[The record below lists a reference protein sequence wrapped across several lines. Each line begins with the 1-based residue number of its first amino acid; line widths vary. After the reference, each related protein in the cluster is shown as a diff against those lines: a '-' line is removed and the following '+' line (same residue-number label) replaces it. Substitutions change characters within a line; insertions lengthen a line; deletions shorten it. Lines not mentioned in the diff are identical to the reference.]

1 MDVTFNLSDVRFNI
15 YLQIYMKKLSISTPW
30 KEVKENEYKRISSF
44 RPLPEVTLESIDTD
58 EVPDVDFVEVGE
70 VQSLEEE
77 QSSFESVLK
86 SLNQQRVSELEE
98 EPTTIIETEPQK
110 PVSFFSDYDFG
121 DEVTEAE
128 KPTVEEEPA
137 IQEEPISQ
145 PKPKFSLDY
154 LFKKPETDKVAD
166 ETKTPEADESNDDD
180 VDTSMFGDE
189 LSLVEEDE
197 DEEPD
202 YSSEDDETEEDEDDS
217 DDSVDTSAFDDD
229 DDDELEEDEDDSD
242 DLVDT
247 SAFYDD
253 EDTELD
259 EDGDD
264 DYDYNSE
271 SDDDE
276 SVDLSKFEE
285 DDDEEDEDEEP
296 DYSSED
302 DFEDEEPESDSSVNT
317 IDWDDDELE
326 DEEPDY
332 SSEGE
337 PVITVTS
344 ETDIGYLPSVDE
356 VTTEVF
362 NVTSIANKVY
372 EYQQPVKHHKSKDTT
387 ISKPVV
393 SHPKPK
399 TTVKPPIYDTEPVDD
414 LVTFTRKRVRVSEL
428 DLLKIYSKKELEQA
442 LREGKVLRKKGII
455 IFAHA

>member
-58 EVPDVDFVEVGE
+58 EVPEVDFVEVGE

-77 QSSFESVLK
+77 RSSFESVLE

-98 EPTTIIETEPQK
+98 EPTTAVEVEPQK
-110 PVSFFSDYDFG
+110 PVSFFNDYDF
-121 DEVTEAE
+121 DNMVTEVE
-128 KPTVEEEPA
+128 EPTVEEEPVA
-137 IQEEPISQ
+137 QEEPA

-154 LFKKPETDKVAD
+154 LFKKSETDKIVSPEIED
-166 ETKTPEADESNDDD
+166 TNETEITKTDEPNDDD
-180 VDTSMFGDE
+180 VDTSIFGDE
-189 LSLVEEDE
+189 FGLSEEDE

-202 YSSEDDETEEDEDDS
+202 YSSENDETEEDEDDS

-229 DDDELEEDEDDSD
+229 EDDELEEDED
-242 DLVDT
+242 
-247 SAFYDD
+247 
-253 EDTELD
+253 EDF
-259 EDGDD
+259 
-264 DYDYNSE
+264 DYSSE
-271 SDDDE
+271 SDDDG

-285 DDDEEDEDEEP
+285 DDEEDEDEEP

-317 IDWDDDELE
+317 INWGDDGDELE

-332 SSEGE
+332 SSEDEEPDYSSEDE
-337 PVITVTS
+337 PVITETS

-362 NVTSIANKVY
+362 NVISIANKVY
-372 EYQQPVKHHKSKDTT
+372 EYQQPVKHHKSKAPT

-393 SHPKPK
+393 NHPKPK
-399 TTVKPPIYDTEPVDD
+399 TTPKTPIYDTEPVDD
-414 LVTFTRKRVRVSEL
+414 LVTFTRKKVRVSEL

>member
-1 MDVTFNLSDVRFNI
+1 
-15 YLQIYMKKLSISTPW
+15 MKKLSISTPW

-58 EVPDVDFVEVGE
+58 EVPEAGFVEVGE
-70 VQSLEEE
+70 VQSIEEE
-77 QSSFESVLK
+77 QSSFESILK
-86 SLNQQRVSELEE
+86 SLNQQRVSEIEE

-121 DEVTEAE
+121 DEATEVE
-128 KPTVEEEPA
+128 EPTVEEELVAQKEPA
-137 IQEEPISQ
+137 

-154 LFKKPETDKVAD
+154 LFKKPETDKIAD
-166 ETKTPEADESNDDD
+166 ESETTDADESNDDD
-180 VDTSMFGDE
+180 VDTSVFGDE
-189 LSLVEEDE
+189 LGLSEEDE
-197 DEEPD
+197 DDEPD
-202 YSSEDDETEEDEDDS
+202 YSSEDDETEENEDDS
-217 DDSVDTSAFDDD
+217 DNSVDTSAFDDD
-229 DDDELEEDEDDSD
+229 EDD
-242 DLVDT
+242 
-247 SAFYDD
+247 
-253 EDTELD
+253 ELD
-259 EDGDD
+259 EDEDD

-302 DFEDEEPESDSSVNT
+302 DFEDEETESDSSVNT
-317 IDWDDDELE
+317 IDWGDDTDELE

-332 SSEGE
+332 SSEDE
-337 PVITVTS
+337 PVVT
-344 ETDIGYLPSVDE
+344 ETQENEIGYLPSVDE

-362 NVTSIANKVY
+362 NVVSIANKVY
-372 EYQQPVKHHKSKDTT
+372 EYQQPVKHHKPKATT
-387 ISKPVV
+387 IAKPVV
-393 SHPKPK
+393 SHPKAK
-399 TTVKPPIYDTEPVDD
+399 TNVKPPIYDTEPVDD

>member
-58 EVPDVDFVEVGE
+58 EVPEADFVEVGE

-86 SLNQQRVSELEE
+86 SLNQQRVSEIEE
-98 EPTTIIETEPQK
+98 EPTTIVETEPQK

-121 DEVTEAE
+121 DEVTEDE
-128 KPTVEEEPA
+128 ESTVEEEPVA
-137 IQEEPISQ
+137 KGEPVSQ

-154 LFKKPETDKVAD
+154 LFKKPETDKTAD
-166 ETKTPEADESNDDD
+166 EPETTDADESNDDD
-180 VDTSMFGDE
+180 VDTSVFGDE
-189 LSLVEEDE
+189 FGLSEEYE
-197 DEEPD
+197 DDEPD
-202 YSSEDDETEEDEDDS
+202 YSSEDDEIEENEDDS
-217 DDSVDTSAFDDD
+217 DNSVNTSAFDDD
-229 DDDELEEDEDDSD
+229 EDD
-242 DLVDT
+242 
-247 SAFYDD
+247 
-253 EDTELD
+253 ELD
-259 EDGDD
+259 EDEDD

-302 DFEDEEPESDSSVNT
+302 VFEDEEIENDSSVNA
-317 IDWDDDELE
+317 INWGDDDEDLE

-332 SSEGE
+332 SSEDE
-337 PVITVTS
+337 PVVT
-344 ETDIGYLPSVDE
+344 ETQENEIGYLPSVDE

-362 NVTSIANKVY
+362 NVISIANKVY
-372 EYQQPVKHHKSKDTT
+372 EYQQPVKHHKPKATT
-387 ISKPVV
+387 IAKPVV

-399 TTVKPPIYDTEPVDD
+399 TNVKPPIYDTEPVDD

>member
-58 EVPDVDFVEVGE
+58 EVPEVDFVEVGE

-121 DEVTEAE
+121 DETTADEELV
-128 KPTVEEEPA
+128 VEEEPVA
-137 IQEEPISQ
+137 QEEPA

-154 LFKKPETDKVAD
+154 LFKKPETEKIDSLEVEGTN
-166 ETKTPEADESNDDD
+166 ETKVTNADESNDDD
-180 VDTSMFGDE
+180 VDTSIFGDE
-189 LSLVEEDE
+189 FGLSEEDE

-202 YSSEDDETEEDEDDS
+202 YSSEDDETEENVDDS

-229 DDDELEEDEDDSD
+229 EDD
-242 DLVDT
+242 
-247 SAFYDD
+247 
-253 EDTELD
+253 ELD
-259 EDGDD
+259 EDEDD

-271 SDDDE
+271 SDDGE

-285 DDDEEDEDEEP
+285 DDEDDEDEEP

-317 IDWDDDELE
+317 INWGDDDDDLE

-332 SSEGE
+332 SSKDES
-337 PVITVTS
+337 VIA
-344 ETDIGYLPSVDE
+344 ETQDTEIGYLPSVDE

-362 NVTSIANKVY
+362 NVISIANKVY
-372 EYQQPVKHHKSKDTT
+372 EYQQPVKHHKPKATT
-387 ISKPVV
+387 IAKPVV
-393 SHPKPK
+393 NHPKPK

-414 LVTFTRKRVRVSEL
+414 LVTFTRKRVRVSEF

>member
-1 MDVTFNLSDVRFNI
+1 
-15 YLQIYMKKLSISTPW
+15 MKKLSISTPW

-58 EVPDVDFVEVGE
+58 EVPEVDFVEVGE

-110 PVSFFSDYDFG
+110 PISFFSDYDFG
-121 DEVTEAE
+121 DEAIEDKEPA
-128 KPTVEEEPA
+128 VEEEPVA
-137 IQEEPISQ
+137 QEEPA

-154 LFKKPETDKVAD
+154 LFKKSETDKVVD
-166 ETKTPEADESNDDD
+166 ETETPKADESNDYD
-180 VDTSMFGDE
+180 VDTSIFGDE
-189 LSLVEEDE
+189 FGLSEEDE

-229 DDDELEEDEDDSD
+229 EDDELEEDE
-242 DLVDT
+242 
-247 SAFYDD
+247 
-253 EDTELD
+253 
-259 EDGDD
+259 DD

-276 SVDLSKFEE
+276 SVNLSKFEE
-285 DDDEEDEDEEP
+285 DDEGDEDEEP

-302 DFEDEEPESDSSVNT
+302 DFEDEEPESDSSVN
-317 IDWDDDELE
+317 IINWGDDADELE

-332 SSEGE
+332 SSEDE
-337 PVITVTS
+337 PVTTETS
-344 ETDIGYLPSVDE
+344 ETDVGYLPSVDE

-362 NVTSIANKVY
+362 NVVSIANKVY
-372 EYQQPVKHHKSKDTT
+372 EYQQPVKHHKPKATT
-387 ISKPVV
+387 IAKPVV
-393 SHPKPK
+393 NHPKPK

>member
-77 QSSFESVLK
+77 QSSFESVLE

-98 EPTTIIETEPQK
+98 EPTTLIETEPQK
-110 PVSFFSDYDFG
+110 PISFFSDYDFG
-121 DEVTEAE
+121 DKVTEDKEPA
-128 KPTVEEEPA
+128 VEEEPVA
-137 IQEEPISQ
+137 QEEPA

-180 VDTSMFGDE
+180 VDTSIFGDE
-189 LSLVEEDE
+189 FGLSEEDE

-202 YSSEDDETEEDEDDS
+202 YSSENDETEEDEDDL
-217 DDSVDTSAFDDD
+217 VDTSAFDDD
-229 DDDELEEDEDDSD
+229 ADD
-242 DLVDT
+242 
-247 SAFYDD
+247 
-253 EDTELD
+253 ELD
-259 EDGDD
+259 EDEDD

-271 SDDDE
+271 SDDE

-302 DFEDEEPESDSSVNT
+302 DFEDEVHESDSSVNT
-317 IDWDDDELE
+317 IDWGDDGDELE

-332 SSEGE
+332 SSEDE
-337 PVITVTS
+337 PVIV
-344 ETDIGYLPSVDE
+344 ETQENEIGYLPSVDE

-362 NVTSIANKVY
+362 NVVSIANKVY
-372 EYQQPVKHHKSKDTT
+372 EYQQPVKHHKPKATT
-387 ISKPVV
+387 IAKPVV

-399 TTVKPPIYDTEPVDD
+399 TNVKPPIYDTEPVDD

-428 DLLKIYSKKELEQA
+428 DLLKIYSKKELELA

>member
-121 DEVTEAE
+121 DEATE
-128 KPTVEEEPA
+128 VEEPA
-137 IQEEPISQ
+137 VEGEPVIQEEPVPQ

-154 LFKKPETDKVAD
+154 LFKKPEIDKTVSPEIEDAD
-166 ETKTPEADESNDDD
+166 ETKTPDADESNDDD
-180 VDTSMFGDE
+180 VDTSIFADEFG
-189 LSLVEEDE
+189 LPEEDE

-202 YSSEDDETEEDEDDS
+202 YSSEDDETEEDENDS
-217 DDSVDTSAFDDD
+217 DNSVDTSAFDDD
-229 DDDELEEDEDDSD
+229 EDDELEEDED
-242 DLVDT
+242 
-247 SAFYDD
+247 
-253 EDTELD
+253 EDF
-259 EDGDD
+259 
-264 DYDYNSE
+264 DYSSE
-271 SDDDE
+271 SDDE

-285 DDDEEDEDEEP
+285 DNEEDEDEEP

-302 DFEDEEPESDSSVNT
+302 DFEDEEPESVSSVNT
-317 IDWDDDELE
+317 INWGDDDGELE

-332 SSEGE
+332 SSEDE
-337 PVITVTS
+337 PVITETS

-362 NVTSIANKVY
+362 NVVSIANKVY
-372 EYQQPVKHHKSKDTT
+372 EYQQPVKHHKPKATT
-387 ISKPVV
+387 IAKPVV
-393 SHPKPK
+393 NHPKPK
-399 TTVKPPIYDTEPVDD
+399 TTLKPPIYDTEPVDD

>member
-58 EVPDVDFVEVGE
+58 EVPEVDFVEVGE

-77 QSSFESVLK
+77 QSSFEAVLK
-86 SLNQQRVSELEE
+86 SLNQQRVLELEE

-110 PVSFFSDYDFG
+110 PISFFSNYDFE
-121 DEVTEAE
+121 DETTEGEEPA
-128 KPTVEEEPA
+128 VEEELVA
-137 IQEEPISQ
+137 QEETS

-154 LFKKPETDKVAD
+154 LFKKPETDKVVD
-166 ETKTPEADESNDDD
+166 ETKTPDADEPNDDD
-180 VDTSMFGDE
+180 VDTSIFGNE
-189 LSLVEEDE
+189 FGLSEEDE

-202 YSSEDDETEEDEDDS
+202 YSSEDDETEEDEDDT

-229 DDDELEEDEDDSD
+229 EDDELEEDED
-242 DLVDT
+242 
-247 SAFYDD
+247 
-253 EDTELD
+253 EDF
-259 EDGDD
+259 
-264 DYDYNSE
+264 DYSSE
-271 SDDDE
+271 SDDE

-285 DDDEEDEDEEP
+285 DDEEDEDEEP

-302 DFEDEEPESDSSVNT
+302 DFEDEEPQSDSSVTT
-317 IDWDDDELE
+317 INWGDDNDELE

-332 SSEGE
+332 SSEDE
-337 PVITVTS
+337 PAITETS

-362 NVTSIANKVY
+362 NVVSIANKVY
-372 EYQQPVKHHKSKDTT
+372 EYQQPVKHHKHKNTT
-387 ISKPVV
+387 VAKPVV
-393 SHPKPK
+393 NHPKPK

>member
-58 EVPDVDFVEVGE
+58 EVPDVDFVEIGE

-121 DEVTEAE
+121 DESTEDE
-128 KPTVEEEPA
+128 EPTVDEEPV
-137 IQEEPISQ
+137 IQEEPVSQ

-154 LFKKPETDKVAD
+154 LFKKPETDKIAD
-166 ETKTPEADESNDDD
+166 EPEITDADEFNDDD
-180 VDTSMFGDE
+180 VDTSIIGDE
-189 LSLVEEDE
+189 FGLSEEDE

-217 DDSVDTSAFDDD
+217 DNSVDTSAFD
-229 DDDELEEDEDDSD
+229 S
-242 DLVDT
+242 
-247 SAFYDD
+247 D

-259 EDGDD
+259 EDEDD

-276 SVDLSKFEE
+276 SVGLSKFEE
-285 DDDEEDEDEEP
+285 DDEEDEDEEP

-302 DFEDEEPESDSSVNT
+302 DFEDEELESDSSVNT
-317 IDWDDDELE
+317 IDWGEDDDELE

-332 SSEGE
+332 SSEDE
-337 PVITVTS
+337 PVVT
-344 ETDIGYLPSVDE
+344 ETQENEIGYLPSVDE
-356 VTTEVF
+356 VTTDVF
-362 NVTSIANKVY
+362 NVISIANKVY
-372 EYQQPVKHHKSKDTT
+372 EYQQPVKHHKPKATT
-387 ISKPVV
+387 IAKPVV

-399 TTVKPPIYDTEPVDD
+399 TNVKPPIYDTEPVDD

>member
-77 QSSFESVLK
+77 QSSFQSILE

-98 EPTTIIETEPQK
+98 EQTTIIETEPQK
-110 PVSFFSDYDFG
+110 PVSFFNDYDFDNMATE
-121 DEVTEAE
+121 DEES
-128 KPTVEEEPA
+128 TVEEEPVA
-137 IQEEPISQ
+137 QEETA

-154 LFKKPETDKVAD
+154 LFKKPETEKTVSPEIEDTN
-166 ETKTPEADESNDDD
+166 ETEITKTDEPNDDD
-180 VDTSMFGDE
+180 VDTSIFGDE
-189 LSLVEEDE
+189 FGLSEEDE

-229 DDDELEEDEDDSD
+229 
-242 DLVDT
+242 
-247 SAFYDD
+247 

-259 EDGDD
+259 EDEDED
-264 DYDYNSE
+264 FDYSSE
-271 SDDDE
+271 SDDND
-276 SVDLSKFEE
+276 STNLFNFE
-285 DDDEEDEDEEP
+285 DDEDEEDEDEEP
-296 DYSSED
+296 DYSAEG

-317 IDWDDDELE
+317 INWGDDDDELE

-332 SSEGE
+332 FSEDE
-337 PVITVTS
+337 PVIVETS
-344 ETDIGYLPSVDE
+344 NSDVGYLPSIDE

-362 NVTSIANKVY
+362 NVISIANKVY
-372 EYQQPVKHHKSKDTT
+372 EYQQPVKHHKPKATT
-387 ISKPVV
+387 VAKPVV
-393 SHPKPK
+393 NHPKPK

>member
-1 MDVTFNLSDVRFNI
+1 
-15 YLQIYMKKLSISTPW
+15 MKKLSISTPW

-44 RPLPEVTLESIDTD
+44 RPLPEITLESIDTD

-86 SLNQQRVSELEE
+86 SLNQQRVSEIEE

-121 DEVTEAE
+121 DEVTGDEE
-128 KPTVEEEPA
+128 PTIEEEPV
-137 IQEEPISQ
+137 IQEEPVSQ

-154 LFKKPETDKVAD
+154 LFKKPETEKAVSP
-166 ETKTPEADESNDDD
+166 EIEVTNETEITKTDEPNEDD
-180 VDTSMFGDE
+180 VDTSIFGDE
-189 LSLVEEDE
+189 FGLSEEDE

-202 YSSEDDETEEDEDDS
+202 YSSENDETEEDEDDS

-229 DDDELEEDEDDSD
+229 EDDELEEDED
-242 DLVDT
+242 
-247 SAFYDD
+247 
-253 EDTELD
+253 EDF
-259 EDGDD
+259 
-264 DYDYNSE
+264 DYSSE
-271 SDDDE
+271 SDDE

-285 DDDEEDEDEEP
+285 DEGEDDEDEES
-296 DYSSED
+296 DYS
-302 DFEDEEPESDSSVNT
+302 FEDEEPESDSSVNT
-317 IDWDDDELE
+317 IDWGEDDDDLE
-326 DEEPDY
+326 DEEPDF
-332 SSEGE
+332 SSEDE
-337 PVITVTS
+337 PVITETS
-344 ETDIGYLPSVDE
+344 ETAIGYLPSVDE

-362 NVTSIANKVY
+362 NVISIANKVY
-372 EYQQPVKHHKSKDTT
+372 EYQQPVKHHKPKATT
-387 ISKPVV
+387 IAKPVV
-393 SHPKPK
+393 NHPKPK
-399 TTVKPPIYDTEPVDD
+399 TTVKSPIYDTEPVDD

>member
-58 EVPDVDFVEVGE
+58 EVSEVEFVEVGE

-110 PVSFFSDYDFG
+110 PVSFFSDYDFE
-121 DEVTEAE
+121 DETTEGE
-128 KPTVEEEPA
+128 EPTVEEEPV
-137 IQEEPISQ
+137 IQEELVSQ

-180 VDTSMFGDE
+180 VDTSVFGDE
-189 LSLVEEDE
+189 FGLSEEDE

-202 YSSEDDETEEDEDDS
+202 YSSEDDETEEDEDDT

-229 DDDELEEDEDDSD
+229 EDDELEEDED
-242 DLVDT
+242 
-247 SAFYDD
+247 
-253 EDTELD
+253 EDF
-259 EDGDD
+259 
-264 DYDYNSE
+264 DYSSE
-271 SDDDE
+271 SDDE

-285 DDDEEDEDEEP
+285 DDEEDEDEEP

-302 DFEDEEPESDSSVNT
+302 DFEDEEPESDSSVN
-317 IDWDDDELE
+317 IINWGDDDDELE

-332 SSEGE
+332 SSEDE
-337 PVITVTS
+337 PVIVETS
-344 ETDIGYLPSVDE
+344 NSDVGYLPSVDE

-362 NVTSIANKVY
+362 NVVSIANKVY
-372 EYQQPVKHHKSKDTT
+372 EYQQPVKHHKPKDTT
-387 ISKPVV
+387 IAKPVV
-393 SHPKPK
+393 NHPKPK
-399 TTVKPPIYDTEPVDD
+399 TTVKAPIYDTEPVDD
-414 LVTFTRKRVRVSEL
+414 LVTYTRKRVRVSEL

>member
-77 QSSFESVLK
+77 QSSFKSVLE
-86 SLNQQRVSELEE
+86 SLNQSRVSELEE
-98 EPTTIIETEPQK
+98 EPNTIIETEPQK

-121 DEVTEAE
+121 DETTEDE
-128 KPTVEEEPA
+128 EPTVEEVPVA
-137 IQEEPISQ
+137 QEEPA
-145 PKPKFSLDY
+145 PKSKFSLDY
-154 LFKKPETDKVAD
+154 LFKKPETDKIVSPEVED
-166 ETKTPEADESNDDD
+166 TNETETPEADESNDDD
-180 VDTSMFGDE
+180 VDTSVFGDE
-189 LSLVEEDE
+189 LSLSEEDE

-202 YSSEDDETEEDEDDS
+202 YSSEDDETEEDVDDTN
-217 DDSVDTSAFDDD
+217 DSVDLSAFD
-229 DDDELEEDEDDSD
+229 
-242 DLVDT
+242 
-247 SAFYDD
+247 DD

-259 EDGDD
+259 EDEDD

-271 SDDDE
+271 SDDE

-285 DDDEEDEDEEP
+285 DDDDEDEDEEP
-296 DYSSED
+296 DYSAED

-317 IDWDDDELE
+317 INWGDDADELE

-332 SSEGE
+332 SLEDE
-337 PVITVTS
+337 PVITETS
-344 ETDIGYLPSVDE
+344 KTDVGYLPSVDE

-362 NVTSIANKVY
+362 NVVSIANKVY
-372 EYQQPVKHHKSKDTT
+372 EYQQPVKHHKPKATN

-393 SHPKPK
+393 NHPKPK
-399 TTVKPPIYDTEPVDD
+399 TTVKLPIYDTEPVDD
-414 LVTFTRKRVRVSEL
+414 LVSFTRKRVRVSEL

>member
-1 MDVTFNLSDVRFNI
+1 
-15 YLQIYMKKLSISTPW
+15 MKKLSISTPW

-58 EVPDVDFVEVGE
+58 EVPDVDFVEIGE

-121 DEVTEAE
+121 DESTEDE
-128 KPTVEEEPA
+128 EPTVDEEPV
-137 IQEEPISQ
+137 IQEEPVSQ

-154 LFKKPETDKVAD
+154 LFKKPETDKIAD
-166 ETKTPEADESNDDD
+166 EPEITDADEFNDDD
-180 VDTSMFGDE
+180 VDTSIIGDE
-189 LSLVEEDE
+189 FGLSEEDE

-217 DDSVDTSAFDDD
+217 DNSVDTSAFD
-229 DDDELEEDEDDSD
+229 S
-242 DLVDT
+242 
-247 SAFYDD
+247 D

-259 EDGDD
+259 EDEDD

-276 SVDLSKFEE
+276 SVGLSKFEE
-285 DDDEEDEDEEP
+285 DDEEDEDEEP

-302 DFEDEEPESDSSVNT
+302 DFEDEELESDSSVNT
-317 IDWDDDELE
+317 IDWGEDDDELE

-332 SSEGE
+332 SSEDE
-337 PVITVTS
+337 PVVT
-344 ETDIGYLPSVDE
+344 ETQENEIGYLPSVDE
-356 VTTEVF
+356 VTTDVF
-362 NVTSIANKVY
+362 NVISIANKVY
-372 EYQQPVKHHKSKDTT
+372 EYQQPVKHHKPKATT
-387 ISKPVV
+387 IAKPVV

-399 TTVKPPIYDTEPVDD
+399 TNVKPPIYDTEPVDD

>member
-58 EVPDVDFVEVGE
+58 EVPEVDYVEVDE

-86 SLNQQRVSELEE
+86 SLNQRRVSEIEE
-98 EPTTIIETEPQK
+98 EPTIIIETEPQK

-121 DEVTEAE
+121 DEATEDEEPA
-128 KPTVEEEPA
+128 VEEEPVA
-137 IQEEPISQ
+137 QEEPAPQ
-145 PKPKFSLDY
+145 PKFSLDY
-154 LFKKPETDKVAD
+154 LFKKPETEKAVSPEIEDTN
-166 ETKTPEADESNDDD
+166 ETEITKTDEPNDDD
-180 VDTSMFGDE
+180 VDTSIFGDDFG
-189 LSLVEEDE
+189 LSEEDE

-229 DDDELEEDEDDSD
+229 EDDELEEDED
-242 DLVDT
+242 
-247 SAFYDD
+247 
-253 EDTELD
+253 EDF
-259 EDGDD
+259 
-264 DYDYNSE
+264 DYSSE
-271 SDDDE
+271 SDDE

-285 DDDEEDEDEEP
+285 DEGEDDEDEEP

-317 IDWDDDELE
+317 INWGDDGDELEDEELDYSSE

-332 SSEGE
+332 SSEDE
-337 PVITVTS
+337 PVITETS

-362 NVTSIANKVY
+362 NVISIANKVY
-372 EYQQPVKHHKSKDTT
+372 EYQQPVKHHKPKATT
-387 ISKPVV
+387 IAKPVV
-393 SHPKPK
+393 NHPKPK

>member
-110 PVSFFSDYDFG
+110 PVSLFDGYDF
-121 DEVTEAE
+121 DNMATEAE
-128 KPTVEEEPA
+128 EPA
-137 IQEEPISQ
+137 VEGEPVIQEEPVPQ

-154 LFKKPETDKVAD
+154 LFKKPETDKTVSPEIEDAD
-166 ETKTPEADESNDDD
+166 ETKTPDADESNDDD

-189 LSLVEEDE
+189 FGLSGEDE

-229 DDDELEEDEDDSD
+229 EDDELEEDED
-242 DLVDT
+242 
-247 SAFYDD
+247 
-253 EDTELD
+253 EDF
-259 EDGDD
+259 
-264 DYDYNSE
+264 DYSSE
-271 SDDDE
+271 SDDD

-285 DDDEEDEDEEP
+285 DDEEDEDEEP

-317 IDWDDDELE
+317 INWGDDGDELE

-332 SSEGE
+332 SSEDE
-337 PVITVTS
+337 PVLTETPES
-344 ETDIGYLPSVDE
+344 ESGYLPSVDE

-362 NVTSIANKVY
+362 NVVSIVNRVY
-372 EYQQPVKHHKSKDTT
+372 EYQQPVKHHKPKATT
-387 ISKPVV
+387 IAKPVV
-393 SHPKPK
+393 NHPKPK
-399 TTVKPPIYDTEPVDD
+399 TTLKPPIYDTEPVDD

>member
-1 MDVTFNLSDVRFNI
+1 
-15 YLQIYMKKLSISTPW
+15 MKKLSISTPW

-77 QSSFESVLK
+77 QSSFESVLE
-86 SLNQQRVSELEE
+86 SLNQQRASELEE

-121 DEVTEAE
+121 DETTEDE
-128 KPTVEEEPA
+128 EFTVEEEPIA
-137 IQEEPISQ
+137 QEETS
-145 PKPKFSLDY
+145 PKLKFSLDY

-166 ETKTPEADESNDDD
+166 ETETPDAGDSDDD
-180 VDTSMFGDE
+180 VDTSIFGDE
-189 LSLVEEDE
+189 FGLSEEDE

-202 YSSEDDETEEDEDDS
+202 YSSEDDETEEDEDDL
-217 DDSVDTSAFDDD
+217 DDSVDISAFDDD
-229 DDDELEEDEDDSD
+229 EDDELEEDED
-242 DLVDT
+242 
-247 SAFYDD
+247 
-253 EDTELD
+253 EDF
-259 EDGDD
+259 
-264 DYDYNSE
+264 DYSSE
-271 SDDDE
+271 SDDD

-285 DDDEEDEDEEP
+285 DDEDDEDEEP

-302 DFEDEEPESDSSVNT
+302 DFEDEEPESDSSVN
-317 IDWDDDELE
+317 IINWGDDDDELE

-332 SSEGE
+332 SSEDE
-337 PVITVTS
+337 PVITETS
-344 ETDIGYLPSVDE
+344 NSDVGYLPSVDE

-362 NVTSIANKVY
+362 DVVSIANKVY
-372 EYQQPVKHHKSKDTT
+372 EYQQPVKHHKHKNTT
-387 ISKPVV
+387 IAKPVV

>member
-1 MDVTFNLSDVRFNI
+1 
-15 YLQIYMKKLSISTPW
+15 MKKLSISTPW
-30 KEVKENEYKRISSF
+30 KEVKENEYKRISLF

-58 EVPDVDFVEVGE
+58 EVPEVAFVEVGE

-77 QSSFESVLK
+77 QSSFESVLEN
-86 SLNQQRVSELEE
+86 LNQQRVSKLEE

-110 PVSFFSDYDFG
+110 PVSLFDGYDF
-121 DEVTEAE
+121 DSMATEVEEPA
-128 KPTVEEEPA
+128 VEEELV
-137 IQEEPISQ
+137 SQ

-154 LFKKPETDKVAD
+154 LFKKPETDKVDD
-166 ETKTPEADESNDDD
+166 ETKTPEADESNDGD
-180 VDTSMFGDE
+180 VDTSIFGDE
-189 LSLVEEDE
+189 FGLSEEDE

-217 DDSVDTSAFDDD
+217 DDLVDTSAFDDD
-229 DDDELEEDEDDSD
+229 EDDELEEDED
-242 DLVDT
+242 
-247 SAFYDD
+247 
-253 EDTELD
+253 EDF
-259 EDGDD
+259 
-264 DYDYNSE
+264 DYNSE
-271 SDDDE
+271 SDDE

-317 IDWDDDELE
+317 INWGDDGDELE

-332 SSEGE
+332 SSEDE
-337 PVITVTS
+337 PVVTETS
-344 ETDIGYLPSVDE
+344 EFEIGYLPSVDE

-362 NVTSIANKVY
+362 NVVSIANKVY
-372 EYQQPVKHHKSKDTT
+372 EYQQPVKHQKHKNTT
-387 ISKPVV
+387 IAKPVV

-399 TTVKPPIYDTEPVDD
+399 TTVKTPIYDTEPVDD

>member
-58 EVPDVDFVEVGE
+58 EVPEVDFVEVGE

-110 PVSFFSDYDFG
+110 PISFFSDYDFG
-121 DEVTEAE
+121 DEAIEDKEPA
-128 KPTVEEEPA
+128 VEEEPVA
-137 IQEEPISQ
+137 QEEPA

-154 LFKKPETDKVAD
+154 LFKKSETDKVVD
-166 ETKTPEADESNDDD
+166 ETETPKADESNDYD
-180 VDTSMFGDE
+180 VDTSIFGDE
-189 LSLVEEDE
+189 FGLSEEDE

-229 DDDELEEDEDDSD
+229 EDDELEEDE
-242 DLVDT
+242 
-247 SAFYDD
+247 
-253 EDTELD
+253 
-259 EDGDD
+259 DD

-276 SVDLSKFEE
+276 SVNLSKFEE
-285 DDDEEDEDEEP
+285 DDEGDEDEEP

-302 DFEDEEPESDSSVNT
+302 DFEDEEPESDSSVN
-317 IDWDDDELE
+317 IINWGDDADELE

-332 SSEGE
+332 SSEDE
-337 PVITVTS
+337 PVTTETS
-344 ETDIGYLPSVDE
+344 ETDVGYLPSVDE

-362 NVTSIANKVY
+362 NVVSIANKVY
-372 EYQQPVKHHKSKDTT
+372 EYQQPVKHHKPKATT
-387 ISKPVV
+387 IAKPVV
-393 SHPKPK
+393 NHPKPK

>member
-1 MDVTFNLSDVRFNI
+1 
-15 YLQIYMKKLSISTPW
+15 MKKLSISTPW

-58 EVPDVDFVEVGE
+58 EVSEVDFVEVGE

-77 QSSFESVLK
+77 QSSFESVLE
-86 SLNQQRVSELEE
+86 SLNQQKVSELEE

-110 PVSFFSDYDFG
+110 PVSFFSDYDFE
-121 DEVTEAE
+121 DETTEGE
-128 KPTVEEEPA
+128 EPTVEEEPVT
-137 IQEEPISQ
+137 QEELVSQ

-154 LFKKPETDKVAD
+154 LFKKPETEKTVSPGIEDTN
-166 ETKTPEADESNDDD
+166 ETEITKTDEPNDDD
-180 VDTSMFGDE
+180 VDTSIFGNE
-189 LSLVEEDE
+189 FGLSEEDE

-202 YSSEDDETEEDEDDS
+202 YSSEDDETEEDEDDT

-229 DDDELEEDEDDSD
+229 EDDELEEDED
-242 DLVDT
+242 
-247 SAFYDD
+247 
-253 EDTELD
+253 EDF
-259 EDGDD
+259 
-264 DYDYNSE
+264 DYSSE
-271 SDDDE
+271 SDDE

-285 DDDEEDEDEEP
+285 DEDDEDEEP

-302 DFEDEEPESDSSVNT
+302 DFEDEEPESDSSFNT
-317 IDWDDDELE
+317 IDWGEDNDDLE

-332 SSEGE
+332 SSEDE
-337 PVITVTS
+337 PVITETS

-362 NVTSIANKVY
+362 NVISIANKVH
-372 EYQQPVKHHKSKDTT
+372 EYQQPVKHHKPKATT
-387 ISKPVV
+387 ITKPVV
-393 SHPKPK
+393 NHPKPK

>member
-58 EVPDVDFVEVGE
+58 EVPEVDFVEVGE

-77 QSSFESVLK
+77 QSSFESVLE
-86 SLNQQRVSELEE
+86 SLNQQRVSEIEE
-98 EPTTIIETEPQK
+98 EPTTIIETELQK
-110 PVSFFSDYDFG
+110 PVSFFNDYDFG
-121 DEVTEAE
+121 GEDTEVEE
-128 KPTVEEEPA
+128 PTVDGEPV
-137 IQEEPISQ
+137 IQEEPVSQ

-154 LFKKPETDKVAD
+154 LFKKPETDKIAD
-166 ETKTPEADESNDDD
+166 EPETTDADESNDDD

-189 LSLVEEDE
+189 FGLSKEDE

-202 YSSEDDETEEDEDDS
+202 YSSEDDETEENEDDS
-217 DDSVDTSAFDDD
+217 DNSVDTSAFDDD
-229 DDDELEEDEDDSD
+229 EDD
-242 DLVDT
+242 
-247 SAFYDD
+247 
-253 EDTELD
+253 ELD
-259 EDGDD
+259 EDEDED
-264 DYDYNSE
+264 FDYSSE

-302 DFEDEEPESDSSVNT
+302 DFEDDETESDSSVKAINWG
-317 IDWDDDELE
+317 DDDDELE

-332 SSEGE
+332 SSEDE
-337 PVITVTS
+337 PVVT
-344 ETDIGYLPSVDE
+344 ETQENEIGYLPSVDE

-362 NVTSIANKVY
+362 NVISIANKVY
-372 EYQQPVKHHKSKDTT
+372 EYQQPVKHHKPKATT
-387 ISKPVV
+387 IAKPVV

-399 TTVKPPIYDTEPVDD
+399 TTLKTPIYDTEPVDD

>member
-58 EVPDVDFVEVGE
+58 EVPEVDFVEVGE

-121 DEVTEAE
+121 DGTTEDE
-128 KPTVEEEPA
+128 ESTVEEEPVS
-137 IQEEPISQ
+137 QEEPA

-154 LFKKPETDKVAD
+154 LFKKPETEKTVSPEVEDTN
-166 ETKTPEADESNDDD
+166 ETEVTDVDGSNDDD
-180 VDTSMFGDE
+180 VDTSIFGDE
-189 LSLVEEDE
+189 FGLSEEDE

-202 YSSEDDETEEDEDDS
+202 YSSENDETEEDEDDS

-229 DDDELEEDEDDSD
+229 EDDELEEDED
-242 DLVDT
+242 
-247 SAFYDD
+247 
-253 EDTELD
+253 EDF
-259 EDGDD
+259 
-264 DYDYNSE
+264 DYSSE
-271 SDDDE
+271 SDDD

-285 DDDEEDEDEEP
+285 DDEDEEP

-302 DFEDEEPESDSSVNT
+302 DFEDEEFESDSPVNT
-317 IDWDDDELE
+317 IDWGDDDDELE

-332 SSEGE
+332 SSEDE
-337 PVITVTS
+337 PVVT
-344 ETDIGYLPSVDE
+344 ETQENEIGYLPSVDE

-362 NVTSIANKVY
+362 DVISIANKVY
-372 EYQQPVKHHKSKDTT
+372 EYQQPVKHHKPKATT
-387 ISKPVV
+387 IAKPVV

-399 TTVKPPIYDTEPVDD
+399 TNVKPTIYDTEPVDD

>member
-58 EVPDVDFVEVGE
+58 EVPEVDFVEVGE

-98 EPTTIIETEPQK
+98 EPTTIIETKPQK

-121 DEVTEAE
+121 DEATEVEEPA
-128 KPTVEEEPA
+128 VEEEPVA
-137 IQEEPISQ
+137 QEETA

-154 LFKKPETDKVAD
+154 LFKKPETEKSDSLEVEGTNETEVTDAD
-166 ETKTPEADESNDDD
+166 GYNDDD
-180 VDTSMFGDE
+180 VDTSIFGDE
-189 LSLVEEDE
+189 FGLSEEDE
-197 DEEPD
+197 DEEPN
-202 YSSEDDETEEDEDDS
+202 YSSENDETEEDEDDL
-217 DDSVDTSAFDDD
+217 DDSVDTSDFDDD
-229 DDDELEEDEDDSD
+229 EDDELEEDED
-242 DLVDT
+242 
-247 SAFYDD
+247 F
-253 EDTELD
+253 
-259 EDGDD
+259 
-264 DYDYNSE
+264 DYSSE
-271 SDDDE
+271 SDDDG

-285 DDDEEDEDEEP
+285 DEDEDDEDEEP

-302 DFEDEEPESDSSVNT
+302 DFEDEEPESVSSVNT
-317 IDWDDDELE
+317 INWDDDDDELE
-326 DEEPDY
+326 DEESDY
-332 SSEGE
+332 SSEDE
-337 PVITVTS
+337 PVIVETS
-344 ETDIGYLPSVDE
+344 NSDVGYLPSVDE
-356 VTTEVF
+356 VITEVF
-362 NVTSIANKVY
+362 NVISIANKVY
-372 EYQQPVKHHKSKDTT
+372 EYQQPVKHHKHKNTT
-387 ISKPVV
+387 IAKPVV
-393 SHPKPK
+393 NHPKPK

>member
-30 KEVKENEYKRISSF
+30 KDVKENEYKRISSF

-70 VQSLEEE
+70 VQSIEEE
-77 QSSFESVLK
+77 QSSFESILE

-98 EPTTIIETEPQK
+98 EPTTIIKTEPQK

-121 DEVTEAE
+121 DEVTEDE
-128 KPTVEEEPA
+128 EPTVEEKPVA
-137 IQEEPISQ
+137 QEETA
-145 PKPKFSLDY
+145 PKPRFSLDY

-166 ETKTPEADESNDDD
+166 ETKTPEAYESNDDD
-180 VDTSMFGDE
+180 VDTSIFGDDFG
-189 LSLVEEDE
+189 LSEEDE

-217 DDSVDTSAFDDD
+217 DDSVGTSDFDDD
-229 DDDELEEDEDDSD
+229 EDDELEEDE
-242 DLVDT
+242 
-247 SAFYDD
+247 
-253 EDTELD
+253 
-259 EDGDD
+259 DD

-285 DDDEEDEDEEP
+285 DDDEEDEEP

-302 DFEDEEPESDSSVNT
+302 NFEDEEPESDSSVNT
-317 IDWDDDELE
+317 INWGDDDDELE

-332 SSEGE
+332 SSEDE
-337 PVITVTS
+337 PVVV
-344 ETDIGYLPSVDE
+344 ETQENGIGYLPSVDE

-362 NVTSIANKVY
+362 NVVSIANKVY
-372 EYQQPVKHHKSKDTT
+372 EYQQPVKHHKPKATN

-393 SHPKPK
+393 NHPKPK
-399 TTVKPPIYDTEPVDD
+399 TTPRTPIYDTEPVDD

>member
-70 VQSLEEE
+70 VQSLEEG
-77 QSSFESVLK
+77 QSSFESVLE
-86 SLNQQRVSELEE
+86 SINQQRVSELEE

-110 PVSFFSDYDFG
+110 PVSLFDGYDFDNMATE
-121 DEVTEAE
+121 DEE
-128 KPTVEEEPA
+128 PLVEEEPVA
-137 IQEEPISQ
+137 QEELA

-154 LFKKPETDKVAD
+154 LFKKPETDKIVSPEVED
-166 ETKTPEADESNDDD
+166 TNETETPEADESNDDD

-229 DDDELEEDEDDSD
+229 EDED
-242 DLVDT
+242 
-247 SAFYDD
+247 
-253 EDTELD
+253 EDF
-259 EDGDD
+259 
-264 DYDYNSE
+264 DYSSE
-271 SDDDE
+271 SDGE

-285 DDDEEDEDEEP
+285 DDEEDEDEEP

-302 DFEDEEPESDSSVNT
+302 EFEDEEPESDSSVNT
-317 IDWDDDELE
+317 INWGDDDDELE

-332 SSEGE
+332 SSEDE
-337 PVITVTS
+337 PVIVETS
-344 ETDIGYLPSVDE
+344 NSDVGYLPSVDE
-356 VTTEVF
+356 VITEVF
-362 NVTSIANKVY
+362 NVISIANKVY
-372 EYQQPVKHHKSKDTT
+372 EYQQPVKHHKSKATT

>member
-58 EVPDVDFVEVGE
+58 EVPEADFVEVGE
-70 VQSLEEE
+70 VQSIEEE
-77 QSSFESVLK
+77 QFSFESVLE
-86 SLNQQRVSELEE
+86 SLNQQRVSEIEE

-110 PVSFFSDYDFG
+110 PVSLFDGYDFDSMETE
-121 DEVTEAE
+121 DEE
-128 KPTVEEEPA
+128 PTVEEEPVA
-137 IQEEPISQ
+137 KVEPVSQ

-154 LFKKPETDKVAD
+154 LFKKPETDKTVSPEIEDTD
-166 ETKTPEADESNDDD
+166 ETKTPDADDSDDD
-180 VDTSMFGDE
+180 VDTSIFGDE
-189 LSLVEEDE
+189 FGLSEEDE
-197 DEEPD
+197 DDEPD
-202 YSSEDDETEEDEDDS
+202 YSSENDETEEDEDDS
-217 DDSVDTSAFDDD
+217 DNSVDTSAFDDG
-229 DDDELEEDEDDSD
+229 EDD
-242 DLVDT
+242 
-247 SAFYDD
+247 
-253 EDTELD
+253 ELD
-259 EDGDD
+259 EDEDED
-264 DYDYNSE
+264 FDYSSE
-271 SDDDE
+271 SDDDV

-285 DDDEEDEDEEP
+285 DDEEGEDEEPDYSSEYDFEDEETESDSSVNTIDWGDDDEEDEDEEP

-302 DFEDEEPESDSSVNT
+302 
-317 IDWDDDELE
+317 
-326 DEEPDY
+326 
-332 SSEGE
+332 E
-337 PVITVTS
+337 PVLTETLES
-344 ETDIGYLPSVDE
+344 EVGYLPSVDE

-362 NVTSIANKVY
+362 NVISIANKVY
-372 EYQQPVKHHKSKDTT
+372 EYQQPVKHHKPKATT

-399 TTVKPPIYDTEPVDD
+399 TAVKHPIYDTEPVDD

>member
-30 KEVKENEYKRISSF
+30 KEVKENEYKRISLF

-86 SLNQQRVSELEE
+86 SLNQQRVSEIEE

-166 ETKTPEADESNDDD
+166 ETKTPEAYESNDDD

-229 DDDELEEDEDDSD
+229 DDDGLEEDED
-242 DLVDT
+242 
-247 SAFYDD
+247 
-253 EDTELD
+253 EDF
-259 EDGDD
+259 
-264 DYDYNSE
+264 DYSSE
-271 SDDDE
+271 SDDE

-285 DDDEEDEDEEP
+285 DDEEDEDEEP

-302 DFEDEEPESDSSVNT
+302 DFEDEELESVNSVNT
-317 IDWDDDELE
+317 INWGDDDDELE

-332 SSEGE
+332 SSEDE
-337 PVITVTS
+337 PVVT
-344 ETDIGYLPSVDE
+344 ETQENEIGYLPSVDE

-362 NVTSIANKVY
+362 NVISMENKIY
-372 EYQQPVKHHKSKDTT
+372 EYQQPVKHHKPKATT
-387 ISKPVV
+387 IAKPVV
-393 SHPKPK
+393 SCPKPK

>member
-30 KEVKENEYKRISSF
+30 KEVKENEYKRISLF

-77 QSSFESVLK
+77 QSSFKSVLE
-86 SLNQQRVSELEE
+86 SLNQQRVSEIEE
-98 EPTTIIETEPQK
+98 ESTIIIETEPQK

-121 DEVTEAE
+121 DELTEAE
-128 KPTVEEEPA
+128 EPTVEEEPVS
-137 IQEEPISQ
+137 QEEHAS
-145 PKPKFSLDY
+145 KPKFSLDY
-154 LFKKPETDKVAD
+154 LFKKPETDKTASPEIEDTD
-166 ETKTPEADESNDDD
+166 ETETTNSDESNDDD
-180 VDTSMFGDE
+180 VDTSIFGDE
-189 LSLVEEDE
+189 FGLSEEDE

-202 YSSEDDETEEDEDDS
+202 YSSENDETEEDEDDS
-217 DDSVDTSAFDDD
+217 DGSIDTFAFDDD
-229 DDDELEEDEDDSD
+229 EDDELEEDED
-242 DLVDT
+242 
-247 SAFYDD
+247 
-253 EDTELD
+253 EDF
-259 EDGDD
+259 
-264 DYDYNSE
+264 DYSSE
-271 SDDDE
+271 SDDE

-285 DDDEEDEDEEP
+285 DDEEDEDEEP

-302 DFEDEEPESDSSVNT
+302 DFEDEDDEEPKSYVNT
-317 IDWDDDELE
+317 IDWGDDGDELE
-326 DEEPDY
+326 DEEHDY
-332 SSEGE
+332 SSEDE
-337 PVITVTS
+337 PVITETS
-344 ETDIGYLPSVDE
+344 KTDVGYLPSVDE

-362 NVTSIANKVY
+362 NIVSIANKVY
-372 EYQQPVKHHKSKDTT
+372 EYQQPVKHHKPKATN

-393 SHPKPK
+393 NHPKPK

-414 LVTFTRKRVRVSEL
+414 LVTFTRKRIRVSEL

>member
-70 VQSLEEE
+70 VQSIEEE
-77 QSSFESVLK
+77 QSSFESILK
-86 SLNQQRVSELEE
+86 SLNQQRVSETEE

-128 KPTVEEEPA
+128 EPTVEEEPV
-137 IQEEPISQ
+137 IQEEPVPQ

-154 LFKKPETDKVAD
+154 LFKKPETDKIAD
-166 ETKTPEADESNDDD
+166 EPETTDADESNDDD

-189 LSLVEEDE
+189 FGLSEEDE
-197 DEEPD
+197 DDEPD
-202 YSSEDDETEEDEDDS
+202 YSSEDDS
-217 DDSVDTSAFDDD
+217 DNSIDTSAFDDD
-229 DDDELEEDEDDSD
+229 EDE
-242 DLVDT
+242 
-247 SAFYDD
+247 
-253 EDTELD
+253 ELD
-259 EDGDD
+259 EDEDD

-302 DFEDEEPESDSSVNT
+302 DFEDEETENDSSVNA
-317 IDWDDDELE
+317 INWGDDDDELE

-332 SSEGE
+332 FSEDE
-337 PVITVTS
+337 PVITETS

-362 NVTSIANKVY
+362 NVISIANKVY
-372 EYQQPVKHHKSKDTT
+372 EYQQPVKHHKPKAT
-387 ISKPVV
+387 IITKPVV
-393 SHPKPK
+393 NHPKPK

>member
-1 MDVTFNLSDVRFNI
+1 
-15 YLQIYMKKLSISTPW
+15 MKKLSISTPW

-58 EVPDVDFVEVGE
+58 EVPEVDFVEVGE

-77 QSSFESVLK
+77 QSSFKSVLE

-121 DEVTEAE
+121 DEVTEDE
-128 KPTVEEEPA
+128 EPEVEEEPVA
-137 IQEEPISQ
+137 REATA

-180 VDTSMFGDE
+180 VDTSIFGDE
-189 LSLVEEDE
+189 FGLSEEDE

-229 DDDELEEDEDDSD
+229 EDDELEEDED
-242 DLVDT
+242 
-247 SAFYDD
+247 
-253 EDTELD
+253 EDF
-259 EDGDD
+259 
-264 DYDYNSE
+264 DYSSE
-271 SDDDE
+271 SDDDG

-285 DDDEEDEDEEP
+285 DEDDEDEEP

-302 DFEDEEPESDSSVNT
+302 DFEDEEPESVSSVNT
-317 IDWDDDELE
+317 INWGDDDDELE
-326 DEEPDY
+326 DEEPNY
-332 SSEGE
+332 SSEDE
-337 PVITVTS
+337 PVITETS
-344 ETDIGYLPSVDE
+344 ETDIGYLPSIDE

-362 NVTSIANKVY
+362 NVVSIANKVY
-372 EYQQPVKHHKSKDTT
+372 EYQQPVKHRKPKATT
-387 ISKPVV
+387 IAKPVV
-393 SHPKPK
+393 NHSKPK

>member
-98 EPTTIIETEPQK
+98 EPATIIETEPQK
-110 PVSFFSDYDFG
+110 PVSFFNDYDF
-121 DEVTEAE
+121 DNMATEVEE
-128 KPTVEEEPA
+128 PVVEEEPVA
-137 IQEEPISQ
+137 QEELA

-154 LFKKPETDKVAD
+154 LFKKPETDEIVSPEVED
-166 ETKTPEADESNDDD
+166 TNETETPEADESNDDD

-229 DDDELEEDEDDSD
+229 EDDELEEDED
-242 DLVDT
+242 
-247 SAFYDD
+247 
-253 EDTELD
+253 EDF
-259 EDGDD
+259 
-264 DYDYNSE
+264 DYSSE
-271 SDDDE
+271 SDGE

-285 DDDEEDEDEEP
+285 DDEEDEDEEP

-302 DFEDEEPESDSSVNT
+302 DFEDEEPESVSSVNT
-317 IDWDDDELE
+317 IDWGDDGDELE
-326 DEEPDY
+326 DEEHDY
-332 SSEGE
+332 SSEDE
-337 PVITVTS
+337 PVITETS
-344 ETDIGYLPSVDE
+344 KTDVGYLPSVDE

-362 NVTSIANKVY
+362 NVVSIANKVY
-372 EYQQPVKHHKSKDTT
+372 EYQQPVKHHKPKATN

-393 SHPKPK
+393 NHPKPK

>member
-58 EVPDVDFVEVGE
+58 VVPDVDFVEVGE

-77 QSSFESVLK
+77 QSSFESILE

-98 EPTTIIETEPQK
+98 EPTTISETEPQK
-110 PVSFFSDYDFG
+110 PVSLFDGYDFDNMG
-121 DEVTEAE
+121 DD
-128 KPTVEEEPA
+128 VEESNVKEEPVAQEEPA
-137 IQEEPISQ
+137 

-154 LFKKPETDKVAD
+154 LFKKPETDKIVSPEVED
-166 ETKTPEADESNDDD
+166 TNETETPEADEPNDDD
-180 VDTSMFGDE
+180 VDTSIFGDE
-189 LSLVEEDE
+189 FGLSEEDE

-202 YSSEDDETEEDEDDS
+202 YSSEDDETEEDEDDL
-217 DDSVDTSAFDDD
+217 DDSFDTSNFDDD
-229 DDDELEEDEDDSD
+229 EDD
-242 DLVDT
+242 
-247 SAFYDD
+247 
-253 EDTELD
+253 ELD
-259 EDGDD
+259 EDEDED
-264 DYDYNSE
+264 FDYSSE
-271 SDDDE
+271 SDDE

-285 DDDEEDEDEEP
+285 DDDEEDEEP
-296 DYSSED
+296 DYSS
-302 DFEDEEPESDSSVNT
+302 EDEEPESDSSVNT
-317 IDWDDDELE
+317 IDWGDDGDELE
-326 DEEPDY
+326 DEEHDY
-332 SSEGE
+332 SSEDE
-337 PVITVTS
+337 PVITETS
-344 ETDIGYLPSVDE
+344 KTDVGYLPSFDE

-362 NVTSIANKVY
+362 NVVSIANKVY
-372 EYQQPVKHHKSKDTT
+372 EYQQPVKHHKPKATN

-428 DLLKIYSKKELEQA
+428 DLLKFYSKKELEQA

>member
-1 MDVTFNLSDVRFNI
+1 
-15 YLQIYMKKLSISTPW
+15 MKKLSISTPW

-77 QSSFESVLK
+77 QSSFQSILE

-98 EPTTIIETEPQK
+98 EQTTIIETEPQK
-110 PVSFFSDYDFG
+110 PVSFFNDYDFDNMATE
-121 DEVTEAE
+121 DEES
-128 KPTVEEEPA
+128 TVEEEPVA
-137 IQEEPISQ
+137 QEETA

-154 LFKKPETDKVAD
+154 LFKKPETEKTVSPEIEDTN
-166 ETKTPEADESNDDD
+166 ETEITKTDEPNDDD
-180 VDTSMFGDE
+180 VDTSIFGDE
-189 LSLVEEDE
+189 FGLSEEDE

-229 DDDELEEDEDDSD
+229 
-242 DLVDT
+242 
-247 SAFYDD
+247 

-259 EDGDD
+259 EDEDED
-264 DYDYNSE
+264 FDYSSE
-271 SDDDE
+271 SDDND
-276 SVDLSKFEE
+276 STNLFNFE
-285 DDDEEDEDEEP
+285 DDEDEEDEDEEP
-296 DYSSED
+296 DYSAEG

-317 IDWDDDELE
+317 INWGDDDDELE

-332 SSEGE
+332 FSEDE
-337 PVITVTS
+337 PVIVETS
-344 ETDIGYLPSVDE
+344 NSDVGYLPSIDE

-362 NVTSIANKVY
+362 NVISIANKVY
-372 EYQQPVKHHKSKDTT
+372 EYQQPVKHHKPKATT
-387 ISKPVV
+387 VAKPVV
-393 SHPKPK
+393 NHPKPK

>member
-121 DEVTEAE
+121 DETTEDE
-128 KPTVEEEPA
+128 EPTVEEEPVA
-137 IQEEPISQ
+137 QEEPA

-154 LFKKPETDKVAD
+154 LFKKPETDKTVSPKVEDTDETETIDAD
-166 ETKTPEADESNDDD
+166 EYNDD

-189 LSLVEEDE
+189 FNLSEEDE

-202 YSSEDDETEEDEDDS
+202 YSSEDDEIEEDEDDS
-217 DDSVDTSAFDDD
+217 DNSVDTSAFDDD
-229 DDDELEEDEDDSD
+229 DIELVEDE
-242 DLVDT
+242 
-247 SAFYDD
+247 
-253 EDTELD
+253 
-259 EDGDD
+259 DD

-285 DDDEEDEDEEP
+285 DDDEEGEDEEPDYSAEDEFEDEDDEEPKSSVNTIDWGDDDDELVDEEP

-302 DFEDEEPESDSSVNT
+302 
-317 IDWDDDELE
+317 
-326 DEEPDY
+326 
-332 SSEGE
+332 E
-337 PVITVTS
+337 PVVA
-344 ETDIGYLPSVDE
+344 EAQENEIGYLPSVDE

-362 NVTSIANKVY
+362 NVVSIANKVY
-372 EYQQPVKHHKSKDTT
+372 EYQQPVKHHKPKATN

-393 SHPKPK
+393 NHPKPK
-399 TTVKPPIYDTEPVDD
+399 TTVKLPIYDTEPVDD